1 MKHINTSGKIAVI
14 LYAYLKDNGFAGDLP
29 SPTDLGNHSTW
40 KMPIK
45 KFIKEC
51 LLIFKIVGMK
61 S

>member
-1 MKHINTSGKIAVI
+1 MHILKIMDLLVI
-14 LYAYLKDNGFAGDLP
+14 F

-51 LLIFKIVGMK
+51 LLIFKIVGDEIININT
-61 S
+61 SIDNF